1 MTNHCVGSLGWES
14 EDTRS
19 PLVLS
24 IRTVQVSTE
33 VLVFSK
39 GIRDIA
45 MVIRSCA
52 RVVQLFTAP
61 NMLP

>member
-1 MTNHCVGSLGWES
+1 M
-14 EDTRS
+14 
-19 PLVLS
+19 LS

-45 MVIRSCA
+45 MVIISRA

-61 NMLP
+61 SMLP